1 VLSPSGLRE
10 NRPSSGNAPSS
21 DLRFHPVNAAAVH
34 VSRLGQQVVP
44 QYSDLLTSAASARQN
59 AADRD
64 RGQNDK
70 TGDAASGGG
79 GAKGAMLGESMQDM
93 ETSTAGDSELE
104 DSTVIPSST
113 GDHGASQ
120 RSYLTPHDWDATS
133 QNGTGSPTELSQ
145 VHSTE
150 IASSSSVERTCTH
163 EELESPT
170 RHSKGL
176 YHCETLQNLKLE
188 ASLRLREQLL
198 CDDAAAVGAFSA
210 QSAAEHSM
218 RVMRHFY
225 EAAMNIKHPIQR
237 RVQDLGAE
245 LSPQADALFCSALA
259 RCRLAQGN
267 SVSQHDIDV
276 FSNRVNKGLQAIV
289 EELRMPL
296 HLHAKPDEVVNA
308 LRGGIEEALYRGY
321 LASPLWNYYR
331 CSRSKEDA
339 TIKQLL
345 AKLHLLS
352 PADISRAGV
361 DCSSTE
367 WDGIEVLLSDTAKAK
382 TTLAAAIETAKSI
395 QQWSAPVARLL
406 ALQSCS
412 SDVARG
418 LGLQMEEKSA
428 AMASAFTLPSLVFVL
443 IQANVSDIAST
454 NALLS
459 DMLWEGV
466 LAQELGY
473 SAATWDSVTVFLLEQ
488 ASPSSAG
495 SRPVSGAYEAAAA
508 LQLPVPDAARGPGGD
523 NGGGESKL
531 EGGGQGD
538 EDGAAAPAVVGA
550 SQAAALPDPV
560 QLTMTL
566 GMSFHETGEEGSS
579 KREAFKRDVANDL
592 AKASGLP
599 AENFKI
605 TKLSAGSVIV
615 DIDILPD
622 PLGIAPAPSD
632 VARDLQKQTADP
644 NSPLR
649 SGKLTSQTQVI
660 QVLSPQPTTGAP
672 PPPPTQTIVEERKK
686 VFVRRSLHKSRRP
699 QNETP
704 KFALDANRNM
714 TPLEWE
720 KERYIVRKRRDAH
733 TGTLPCLHAC
743 TRAYIHASCVFEYL
757 FRVFALDVHGFP

>member
-1 VLSPSGLRE
+1 
-10 NRPSSGNAPSS
+10 
-21 DLRFHPVNAAAVH
+21 
-34 VSRLGQQVVP
+34 
-44 QYSDLLTSAASARQN
+44 
-59 AADRD
+59 
-64 RGQNDK
+64 
-70 TGDAASGGG
+70 
-79 GAKGAMLGESMQDM
+79 
-93 ETSTAGDSELE
+93 
-104 DSTVIPSST
+104 
-113 GDHGASQ
+113 
-120 RSYLTPHDWDATS
+120 
-133 QNGTGSPTELSQ
+133 
-145 VHSTE
+145 
-150 IASSSSVERTCTH
+150 
-163 EELESPT
+163 
-170 RHSKGL
+170 
-176 YHCETLQNLKLE
+176 
-188 ASLRLREQLL
+188 
-198 CDDAAAVGAFSA
+198 
-210 QSAAEHSM
+210 
-218 RVMRHFY
+218 
-225 EAAMNIKHPIQR
+225 
-237 RVQDLGAE
+237 
-245 LSPQADALFCSALA
+245 
-259 RCRLAQGN
+259 
-267 SVSQHDIDV
+267 
-276 FSNRVNKGLQAIV
+276 
-289 EELRMPL
+289 
-296 HLHAKPDEVVNA
+296 
-308 LRGGIEEALYRGY
+308 
-321 LASPLWNYYR
+321 
-331 CSRSKEDA
+331 
-339 TIKQLL
+339 
-345 AKLHLLS
+345 
-352 PADISRAGV
+352 
-361 DCSSTE
+361 
-367 WDGIEVLLSDTAKAK
+367 
-382 TTLAAAIETAKSI
+382 
-395 QQWSAPVARLL
+395 
-406 ALQSCS
+406 
-412 SDVARG
+412 
-418 LGLQMEEKSA
+418 
-428 AMASAFTLPSLVFVL
+428 
-443 IQANVSDIAST
+443 
-454 NALLS
+454 
-459 DMLWEGV
+459 MLWEGV

-757 FRVFALDVHGFP
+757 FRVFALDVHGFPWLTLESCGCHYWTTHQNREKLIRIALGIDPLAPCDDRAPTASRQEGGSAGGKGAPGTDAGLEEEKQNNELGTAKTQRDKLAQEVQQLKAEISITKSDLDSTRKEKDKQNTHKNLL